1 MSASYQGTFQ
11 QGGSAVTS
19 TSTKN
24 NRGIVINAGS
34 TTGIVGKR
42 ALGADTSNA
51 RNPSPAD
58 NSMADEA
65 VSAGTFAYNN
75 TRPIAMRTTS
85 TLSGVANTALLSG
98 ADVPDQVRG
107 INKMETVRTYR
118 LTTALRAGYFNITT
132 NKFTTPVT
140 NAADNWY
147 PGNTSTQPDTA
158 ASPTRSVPGRLTYK
172 TGALVPVN
180 DTYAPKYG

>member
-11 QGGSAVTS
+11 QGGSAVTE

-24 NRGIVINAGS
+24 NRGIAINAGS
-34 TTGIVGKR
+34 ATGLLGKR
-42 ALGADTSNA
+42 SLGADTSNA
-51 RNPSPAD
+51 RNPGPAD
-58 NSMADEA
+58 NDTADEA
-65 VSAGTFAYNN
+65 VTAGTFGFNN
-75 TRPIAMRTTS
+75 TRPIAVRSTS
-85 TLSGVANTALLSG
+85 TLSGVSNTALLSG
-98 ADVPDQVRG
+98 AGVPVQVRG
-107 INKMETVRTYR
+107 IHKMETVRTYR
-118 LTTALRAGYFNITT
+118 LTTAIRAGYFNITT
-132 NKFTTPVT
+132 NEFTTPVT

-147 PGNTSTQPDTA
+147 PGNTATQPDTA